1 MKQRKYVKFSGVAE
15 FQQALKT
22 TPGALLRR
30 INRIEPL
37 LNEVEFD
44 MHINNQ
50 QDYALVVE
58 FPDEQEYSKA
68 LKEYSDLN
76 VAE

>member
-1 MKQRKYVKFSGVAE
+1 
-15 FQQALKT
+15 
-22 TPGALLRR
+22 
-30 INRIEPL
+30 
-37 LNEVEFD
+37 